1 MPAFRNYT
9 RSATELPQR
18 LIFGVMC
25 GLVIIIMTLL
35 PHNQQFSIDSTIEL
49 TNDQLEEMH
58 QHSSHPGFQKKIIDG
73 EPDEDGN
80 QEAGED
86 PFTREH
92 RSPNI
97 SGEQLLQAKRPS
109 PCILSTLKYPTP
121 PPEQAFHFSS

>member
-18 LIFGVMC
+18 LIFGLMC

-73 EPDEDGN
+73 EPVEDEN
-80 QEAGED
+80 EEVEED
-86 PFTREH
+86 LFTRE
-92 RSPNI
+92 RPTANI
-97 SGEQLLQAKRPS
+97 SREQLLQAKRTS
-109 PCILSTLKYPTP
+109 PFILSTLMYPTP